1 MNKKIIYEIKGMYRD
16 DFRVT
21 GYEFGSGEKSIC
33 IVGNSRGN
41 EVQQIYCCSQL
52 VKKMKQLED
61 EGRIREGNKVLII
74 PSINPYS
81 VNVQKRFW
89 PTDNTD
95 INRMFPGYNLG
106 ETTQR
111 IADGVFKEI
120 SEYKYGIQFASFY
133 MPGDFIP
140 HVRYMKEGYTTAD
153 EAKKFGLKYIVERS
167 VRPYDTATLNYNWQV
182 WNTTAFSLYTNTTE
196 SISNK
201 GAGQAVLAVMNFM
214 AANGIIKYQAIMEKK
229 QRLVEDFEFI
239 SVRTAKS
246 GFFEPLVKAGD
257 KVETGTPLANILNP
271 YEGTILET
279 LYSPVNG
286 VIFFMHNAPLTYANT
301 AVIKLL
307 FSEQIS
313 KDIS

>member
-21 GYEFGSGEKSIC
+21 GYEFGSGEKSVC

-41 EVQQIYCCSQL
+41 EIQQIYCCSQI

-61 EGRIREGNKVLII
+61 EGRIKDGNKILVI

-95 INRMFPGYNLG
+95 INRMFPGYDLG

-111 IADGVFKEI
+111 IADGVFKVI
-120 SEYKYGIQFASFY
+120 SEYKYGIQFTSFY
-133 MPGDFIP
+133 MPGDFVP

-153 EAKKFGLKYIVERS
+153 EAKKFGLKYIVERR

-182 WNTTAFSLYTNTTE
+182 WDTTAFSLYTNTTE

-201 GAGQAVLAVMNFM
+201 GAGQAVLAVMNFLAKNDM
-214 AANGIIKYQAIMEKK
+214 IKYQAISEKH
-229 QRLVEDFEFI
+229 QQIISDLEFV

-246 GFFEPLVKAGD
+246 GFFEALVKAGNRI
-257 KVETGTPLANILNP
+257 EMGMPLANILNP

-279 LYSPVNG
+279 LYSPVDG
-286 VIFFMHNAPLTYANT
+286 IVFFIHNAPLTYANT

-307 FSEQIS
+307 AVDDE
-313 KDIS
+313 